1 MYAFPNRQPLPI
13 WLLLPLVKTPY
24 SCRYSLNPGRYVG
37 VVIEEDGKTEEEFI
51 ESLSAL
57 QTELQTLNDEAQ
69 TLSTVISHNVQE
81 LTGDE

>member
-1 MYAFPNRQPLPI
+1 
-13 WLLLPLVKTPY
+13 
-24 SCRYSLNPGRYVG
+24 